1 MIFRKGHICKSLLYF
16 KMGEKPALIMTSCG
30 MISTF
35 FCFLYSISNQQQII
49 LSMLTGAVENNMA
62 VLTCYCGMDDLWSIS
77 VVLWVVVFVSFSEE
91 YRTQVIQF
99 VIVNLSLQGNEISV
113 ACIFFLFF
121 YLHMSIHFYGRHG
134 LKLQYSARR

>member
-1 MIFRKGHICKSLLYF
+1 MIFRKGRIYKSLLYF

-49 LSMLTGAVENNMA
+49 LSMLTGAVESNVA
-62 VLTCYCGMDDLWSIS
+62 VLTCYRGMDDIWSIS
-77 VVLWVVVFVSFSEE
+77 VVLWVVVFISLSEE

-113 ACIFFLFF
+113 ACIFFSFLLFTHVNTF
-121 YLHMSIHFYGRHG
+121 LWKAW
-134 LKLQYSARR
+134 LKITVFS

>member
-1 MIFRKGHICKSLLYF
+1 MIFRKGHIYKSLLYF
-16 KMGEKPALIMTSCG
+16 KTGEKPALAMTSCG

-49 LSMLTGAVENNMA
+49 LSMLTGAVESNMA
-62 VLTCYCGMDDLWSIS
+62 VLTCYRGMDDIWSIS
-77 VVLWVVVFVSFSEE
+77 VVLCVVVFISFSEE
-91 YRTQVIQF
+91 YRTQVIQL
-99 VIVNLSLQGNEISV
+99 VIVNLSLQGNEIS

-121 YLHMSIHFYGRHG
+121 YLHMSVHFYGRHG